1 MQEYVKAMS
10 QLRDEMREIKALLLN
25 HLKITRS
32 ALLKEQW
39 LDAQEVSKLF
49 HISPRKLRT
58 LRTNGQLSYSMID
71 DKQLFKYG
79 DIEKLLESNYIKN
92 HPIKKS

>member
-1 MQEYVKAMS
+1 M
-10 QLRDEMREIKALLLN
+10 RDEMREIKLLLLN

-32 ALLKEQW
+32 TLLKDQW
-39 LDAQEVSKLF
+39 LDVHEVSKIF

-58 LRTNGQLSYSMID
+58 LQTNGQLPYSMID
-71 DKQLFKYG
+71 DKRYFKYG
-79 DIEKLLESNYIKN
+79 DFDKLLESKYIKN

>member
-1 MQEYVKAMS
+1 MEEIIKAMC
-10 QLRDEMREIKALLLN
+10 QMRDEMREIKALLLN

-39 LDAQEVSKLF
+39 LDAQEVSRIF

-58 LRTNGQLSYSMID
+58 LQTNGQLSYSMID
-71 DKQLFKYG
+71 DKQFFKYG
-79 DIEKLLESNYIKN
+79 DVDKLLESKYIKN